1 MTADQSAPL
10 FLVGTGRCGSTIVYS
25 CLAMHPSLAWIPSW
39 LTTAPRW
46 PVLAAAN
53 RFWELPGTDRWR
65 EARFFPKPVEPN
77 TVWERW
83 VPEFHREDARPDA
96 VAQTQATLV
105 PLVDRVKRY
114 HGKPRYLGKLVGR
127 PVKIELLASVFPEAR
142 FVHVTRDLKPTV
154 SSLLLV
160 DFFQNNAPLE
170 RWPWGTIPAALLDF
184 YRANG
189 SAQEVAAAITV
200 VLNRVEVERQL
211 GRLAADRW
219 IEVSYTGFIGRPIEE
234 MRRICRHADLSIDA
248 RFEQRIQGREIHGGD
263 DRKWARHLTAEQ
275 VARLDAFEPLA
286 ADVLR
291 GRPVLT
297 ATPR

>member
-1 MTADQSAPL
+1 MMAEQGAPL

-25 CLAMHPSLAWIPSW
+25 CLAMHPDLAWIPSW

-46 PVLAAAN
+46 PILTAAN

-83 VPEFHREDARPDA
+83 VPEFHREDAEPDA
-96 VAQTQATLV
+96 LTQARATLV
-105 PLVDRVKRY
+105 SLIDRVKRY

-127 PVKIELLASVFPEAR
+127 PVKVELLAAVFPSAR

-160 DFFQNNAPLE
+160 DFFQNNAPLD
-170 RWPWGTIPAALLDF
+170 RWPWGTIPEALLEF

-189 SAQEVAAAITV
+189 SAEEVAAAITV
-200 VLNRVEVERQL
+200 VLNRVEVDRQL
-211 GRLAADRW
+211 SRVSADRW
-219 IEVSYTGFIGRPIEE
+219 IEVSYPGFINRPIEE
-234 MRRICRHADLSIDA
+234 MRRIGEHAGLSLDA
-248 RFEQRIQGREIHGGD
+248 GFERRIRRREIHGGD
-263 DRKWARHLTAEQ
+263 DRKWARHLTDQQ

-286 ADVLR
+286 AQVLR
-291 GRPVLT
+291 DRPSLT
-297 ATPR
+297 LAPR